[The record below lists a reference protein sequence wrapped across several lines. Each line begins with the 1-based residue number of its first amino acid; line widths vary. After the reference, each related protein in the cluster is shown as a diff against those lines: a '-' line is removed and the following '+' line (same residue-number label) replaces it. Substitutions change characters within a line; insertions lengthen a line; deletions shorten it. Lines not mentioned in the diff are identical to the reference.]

1 MQFRQNRQGIGVA
14 LEALGQR
21 QVDGRHRGERAPS
34 RQGLAMAGQGQAV
47 ATGAHQGAQH
57 ARRFNVWSDVGQ
69 EGSQAVERER
79 GQGGGRDVGHGWQAA

>member
-1 MQFRQNRQGIGVA
+1 
-14 LEALGQR
+14 
-21 QVDGRHRGERAPS
+21 
-34 RQGLAMAGQGQAV
+34 MAGQGQAV